1 MQSKAQR
8 LPILVTVV
16 LLLVLLGTVAVL
28 WNRDKQIPFDS
39 NAWKEDQHS
48 STGFQLRRQMMRDLL
63 TRVLPGSSREEI
75 EGELGYCPTREESEL
90 VAANTRRGPVWKEI
104 QRKRG
109 SVSRYYHND
118 FFTDLLEFDWDM
130 VCHLGRKPRNN
141 LFQAL
146 IIPEQDPEFLL
157 IRLGKDDRFESWS
170 TVDFRQIPW
179 KEIVGPPGNKTYRE
193 DR

>member
-1 MQSKAQR
+1 MQSKAALR
-8 LPILVTVV
+8 TIFAIIAT
-16 LLLVLLGTVAVL
+16 LLALFGTVDVL
-28 WNRDKQIPFDS
+28 WNHNNQIPFDS
-39 NAWKEDQHS
+39 NAWKEDLHS
-48 STGFQLRRQMMRDLL
+48 RTGFQLRRRMMRDLL

-75 EGELGYCPTREESEL
+75 EDELGYCPTREESEL

-109 SVSRYYHND
+109 SVGRYYHND

-146 IIPEQDPEFLL
+146 IIPEQDVCV
-157 IRLGKDDRFESWS
+157 RRTAD
-170 TVDFRQIPW
+170 
-179 KEIVGPPGNKTYRE
+179 
-193 DR
+193 